1 MPKLAKLPSRKLWS
15 LRIWESLV
23 CYANTPGDRGK
34 AAPQKIRG
42 FQTILS
48 KCMDWIG
55 GVDDDIAE
63 CRDIKGSTSL
73 NDLEVRYR
81 ADVQRVLAWLSAP
94 NRDMVSAGKAARFLG
109 LHGTGIKMAINANM
123 NFKADAEEPLLMEWP
138 DICQSVIAPVCKFIL
153 DQIERHD
160 IGGEALRD
168 VIPIGLCQRSDC
180 DRFFMIERAGRGRF
194 CSSKCRASAYQD
206 KLTKEQRA
214 ARMRKYRAT
223 VKEQER
229 GWIRKGKSR
238 K

>member
-34 AAPQKIRG
+34 AAPQRVRG

-63 CRDIKGSTSL
+63 CRDIKEGTSL
-73 NDLEVRYR
+73 NDLEARYR
-81 ADVQRVLAWLSAP
+81 ADIWRVLTWLAAP
-94 NRDMVSAGKAARFLG
+94 DRHRELAARASRCLSVYAAG
-109 LHGTGIKMAINANM
+109 VRMEISANGGY
-123 NFKADAEEPLLMEWP
+123 KADADEPLLMEWP
-138 DICQSVIAPVCKFIL
+138 EPCESVIAPVCKFIL
-153 DQIERHD
+153 EQIERHD
-160 IGGEALRD
+160 IGDEALRD
-168 VIPIGLCQRSDC
+168 VIPIGSCERSGC
-180 DRFFMIERAGRGRF
+180 ARFFMIERAGRRF
-194 CSSKCRASAYQD
+194 CSSKCRASAHQD

-223 VKEQER
+223 LKEQER
-229 GWIRKGKSR
+229 GWIRKRKSR